1 MAKNAATGSGTGN
14 HVIGKVFI
22 IYGTVKAVA
31 SDGTVRILAPNSPVF
46 ADEKIITDSD
56 GSVSIM
62 LDGTPPTQLDL
73 GRMTEIVL
81 DEDVYGGAAPEAVT
95 EATAEAQQIQ
105 QTLLQGDQPI
115 ELEATAAG
123 GAAGA
128 GGGHPIVIF
137 GLTGEEVTPG
147 SGAGTTGIT
156 TTGADT
162 LGGALGAPA
171 APLYGVVTLTGT
183 DSISEDGGT
192 ITYTAAVDNA
202 PQGSDLVLTLNN
214 GEMIT
219 IPAGQTTGS
228 TDYTPAPDPDVYVD
242 PGSIPGDIVSAEG
255 GGYTGLELAGT
266 VTTAVY
272 DSIDITTVTLS
283 APESVTENVAGVTF
297 TATLSHPGETA
308 VTVHTD
314 HGDIVIA
321 AGDTQGTLFISTEN
335 PDVYVDPSSITATV
349 TGVDGGN
356 YEAVDYSQASAT
368 AQITDTIDT
377 TTVSL
382 SGPESV
388 NEGGSAAYTVSVDHV
403 PQTDMTVN
411 VSYSYISA
419 ETNDIVTNTTQ
430 VTIQAGQTSAQ
441 FSVDA
446 VDDQIF
452 EGTETFAVSISDP
465 QGGNFENL
473 VLGNASVETD
483 ILDEGIPTVSIS
495 DGTPNP
501 ATEGTNAAITFT
513 VTLSNAADHDMTVAY
528 GTADGTALAGSDYT
542 ATSGTIT
549 FAAGETSHTVTV
561 PVIDDTVFENPEAFT
576 VQLGSTTGGVAVSD
590 GSGIGNIID
599 NDAPPPP
606 PENHPPLDA
615 DETYSMTGSFD
626 GPYFYPGDEGGGT
639 ITGNAL
645 LNASDSDG
653 DPLTVSDGTGTMIE
667 GQYGYLTLA
676 SNGNFTYTLYN
687 YENPGP
693 GGQETPPPEGPVTE
707 TFNYTV
713 SDGQGGT
720 NDSSI
725 TITLTVGEFD
735 DVPTLETSGAEID
748 ETDGLGSVSGTLA
761 FAYGAD
767 GPGTIALSAD
777 GASWNADTLTLTA
790 TDWKV
795 VVNDD
800 STYTFT
806 QLAAIDHPDADNP
819 DDAANIT
826 FTATVTDADN
836 DSVSQDITVA
846 VHDDGPT
853 AYDVHDSTQ
862 ASQITINTGNTDLAT
877 GIGAGGM
884 VHIIVDAPG
893 DDHGHATLNFNS
905 NEDGSGTAFGITSDH
920 DGNASYSAEI
930 NYLGTNGDPTGTASE
945 VMIFE
950 LQNDSIATHATVDIN
965 VFYKGES
972 GVGDEIGAYELY
984 NNHVMVQG
992 ATTFTA
998 NSTGGHFQLDIN
1010 GPEGGFDEIHF
1021 SARSGTADNPGGDSS
1036 DYNVKSITFNLVP
1049 ENETGNLLTDST
1061 PEHGSFGADG
1071 GHVDSIAGVGG
1082 GTTDSDHSDGLMVT
1096 GKYGGTLDV
1105 DSNTGD
1111 YLYTPPTSIPTG
1123 DVHETFS
1130 FTLIDGDGDTS
1141 SAQLDM
1147 LIDDPNTPHP

>member
-1 MAKNAATGSGTGN
+1 VVN
-14 HVIGKVFI
+14 
-22 IYGTVKAVA
+22 
-31 SDGTVRILAPNSPVF
+31 D
-46 ADEKIITDSD
+46 DS
-56 GSVSIM
+56 
-62 LDGTPPTQLDL
+62 TYTFTQL
-73 GRMTEIVL
+73 
-81 DEDVYGGAAPEAVT
+81 AAIDHPDA
-95 EATAEAQQIQ
+95 
-105 QTLLQGDQPI
+105 DNPDD
-115 ELEATAAG
+115 AAN
-123 GAAGA
+123 
-128 GGGHPIVIF
+128 I
-137 GLTGEEVTPG
+137 
-147 SGAGTTGIT
+147 
-156 TTGADT
+156 
-162 LGGALGAPA
+162 
-171 APLYGVVTLTGT
+171 
-183 DSISEDGGT
+183 
-192 ITYTAAVDNA
+192 
-202 PQGSDLVLTLNN
+202 
-214 GEMIT
+214 
-219 IPAGQTTGS
+219 
-228 TDYTPAPDPDVYVD
+228 
-242 PGSIPGDIVSAEG
+242 
-255 GGYTGLELAGT
+255 
-266 VTTAVY
+266 
-272 DSIDITTVTLS
+272 
-283 APESVTENVAGVTF
+283 TF
-297 TATLSHPGETA
+297 TATVTDADGDYVSQGITVAVYDDGPAILET
-308 VTVHTD
+308 
-314 HGDIVIA
+314 
-321 AGDTQGTLFISTEN
+321 SN
-335 PDVYVDPSSITATV
+335 
-349 TGVDGGN
+349 
-356 YEAVDYSQASAT
+356 
-368 AQITDTIDT
+368 
-377 TTVSL
+377 
-382 SGPESV
+382 ESV
-388 NEGGSAAYTVSVDHV
+388 DETGGLDSVSGD
-403 PQTDMTVN
+403 
-411 VSYSYISA
+411 
-419 ETNDIVTNTTQ
+419 
-430 VTIQAGQTSAQ
+430 
-441 FSVDA
+441 
-446 VDDQIF
+446 
-452 EGTETFAVSISDP
+452 
-465 QGGNFENL
+465 
-473 VLGNASVETD
+473 
-483 ILDEGIPTVSIS
+483 
-495 DGTPNP
+495 
-501 ATEGTNAAITFT
+501 
-513 VTLSNAADHDMTVAY
+513 LSFAY
-528 GTADGTALAGSDYT
+528 GTDGA
-542 ATSGTIT
+542 
-549 FAAGETSHTVTV
+549 
-561 PVIDDTVFENPEAFT
+561 
-576 VQLGSTTGGVAVSD
+576 
-590 GSGIGNIID
+590 
-599 NDAPPPP
+599 
-606 PENHPPLDA
+606 
-615 DETYSMTGSFD
+615 
-626 GPYFYPGDEGGGT
+626 
-639 ITGNAL
+639 
-645 LNASDSDG
+645 
-653 DPLTVSDGTGTMIE
+653 
-667 GQYGYLTLA
+667 
-676 SNGNFTYTLYN
+676 
-687 YENPGP
+687 
-693 GGQETPPPEGPVTE
+693 
-707 TFNYTV
+707 
-713 SDGQGGT
+713 
-720 NDSSI
+720 
-725 TITLTVGEFD
+725 
-735 DVPTLETSGAEID
+735 
-748 ETDGLGSVSGTLA
+748 
-761 FAYGAD
+761 
-767 GPGTIALSAD
+767 GTIALSAD
-777 GASWNADTLTLTA
+777 DATWVAGAKTLTA
-790 TDWKV
+790 DDGTWQV